1 MFSKKKKT
9 PKQESVN
16 QQPKSRVRY
25 GASQSTIKEKM
36 TPAKMVTPKTC
47 QQLIGMFFKSTNE
60 EFDLIEISEG
70 IFSMCVEF
78 EDISFAKADYST
90 VENIFLKWVEYL
102 NSFSEHIH
110 IQVVNA
116 DKYLNT
122 DEYKKAPFKKLQ

>member
-1 MFSKKKKT
+1 MFSKKTKT
-9 PKQESVN
+9 PKQESIN
-16 QQPKSRVRY
+16 QQSKSRVRY

-78 EDISFAKADYST
+78 EDISFAKADYSEGSELET
-90 VENIFLKWVEYL
+90 LLFKIINYTQTSFELK
-102 NSFSEHIH
+102 SEFHK
-110 IQVVNA
+110 NLA
-116 DKYLNT
+116 ESL
-122 DEYKKAPFKKLQ
+122 L